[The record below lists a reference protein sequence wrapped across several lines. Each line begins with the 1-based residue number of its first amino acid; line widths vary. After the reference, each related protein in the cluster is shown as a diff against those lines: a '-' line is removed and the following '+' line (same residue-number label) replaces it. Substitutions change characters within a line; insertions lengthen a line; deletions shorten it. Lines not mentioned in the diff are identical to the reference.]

1 MDCTFPVAL
10 ATLRGTTAF
19 DLPVRRPAYDGKPV
33 GEARGADVG
42 PDGVARFDR
51 SGMISL
57 VARARRGK
65 HVLTLIASDPRL
77 RAFVFT
83 FGP

>member
-1 MDCTFPVAL
+1 MILD
-10 ATLRGTTAF
+10 
-19 DLPVRRPAYDGKPV
+19 DKPI

-51 SGMISL
+51 SGMIRL
-57 VARARRGK
+57 VARAPRGS
-65 HVLTLIASDPRL
+65 HVLTLVASDPGL
-77 RAFVFT
+77 QMYVFT